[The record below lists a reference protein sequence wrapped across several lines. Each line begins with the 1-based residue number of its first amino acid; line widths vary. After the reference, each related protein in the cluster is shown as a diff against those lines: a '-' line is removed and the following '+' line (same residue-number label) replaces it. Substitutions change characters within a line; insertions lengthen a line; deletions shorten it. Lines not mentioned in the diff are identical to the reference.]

1 MLEKLTRASFGFLV
15 FGVAAIAPQVASA
28 SPLLTEGGTIVKAGE
43 TVRATNVGNFVF
55 TAGLTT
61 MTCTNV
67 KIDGSIVTNSG
78 KLIQETIKTVE
89 VKGPAASEGHCASTF
104 LGNRVLKVT
113 AENLHWCLET
123 TGTDEFTIKGG
134 GCGEAAKEVAFMLE
148 STDKTISC
156 TYAATELL
164 GTYKTGETPVT
175 LTMSKQKFTRKAGSG
190 FTCAESGELTAT
202 LLLETTVGTNL
213 TIS

>member
-1 MLEKLTRASFGFLV
+1 MLEKLTRASLGLLV
-15 FGVAAIAPQVASA
+15 FGAVAIAPQVASA
-28 SPLLTEGGTIVKAGE
+28 SPLLTEGGTVVMPGATI
-43 TVRATNVGNFVF
+43 RATNVGNFVF
-55 TAGLTT
+55 TAGATT

-67 KIDGSIVTNSG
+67 KIDGSLVTNSG

-89 VKGPAASEGHCASTF
+89 VLGPAGSEGHCQSTF

-134 GCGEAAKEVAFMLE
+134 GCNEAAKEVAFSLE
-148 STDKTISC
+148 STDKTINC
-156 TYAATELL
+156 TYAATQLL
-164 GTYKTGETPVT
+164 GTYKTNETPVT
-175 LTMSKQKFTRKAGSG
+175 LSLSKQKFTKKFGSG

-202 LLLETTVGTNL
+202 LLLETTAGTSL